1 MGRVAV
7 AVCLSIESNS
17 ALLTADCGLIAAVF
31 EVVPL
36 IDEATA
42 PSAAVETTSGTETAA
57 AAAAGVVISRLSS
70 NIFLLSRSRRIADRL
85 LRLGVVNSLLLS

>member
-1 MGRVAV
+1 M
-7 AVCLSIESNS
+7 CLSIESNS

-57 AAAAGVVISRLSS
+57 AAAAAGVVISRLSS